1 MNPEQESFPGKVINL
16 RYDYG
21 LQQQFLREWEYK
33 SVVHDEWEFL
43 RRRPFLEELD
53 CDIKLMSS
61 IFPFCIYNDGNFLS
75 SLQTALSFL
84 LVSYLMHFK
93 EMVGTERLRSHL
105 NVIIWDGLLSQVNI
119 RKWVQAGTFPAATSA
134 LGWPSPRTQGH
145 MLCGQQVQAS
155 VSRKKPFR
163 WCGNCMRHFRL
174 QWSSSFVT
182 LQALGKKLPDSLH
195 SLGGGSLFLW
205 IHEVCM
211 FLRANHWEVHLVFL
225 N

>member
-93 EMVGTERLRSHL
+93 EMVGTEHLRSHL
-105 NVIIWDGLLSQVNI
+105 NVIIWDALLPQVEKMTLFFFIVFQKKHQEMSSSWN
-119 RKWVQAGTFPAATSA
+119 FPCCHLSIGVTE
-134 LGWPSPRTQGH
+134 PQDPRTH
-145 MLCGQQVQAS
+145 AL
-155 VSRKKPFR
+155 
-163 WCGNCMRHFRL
+163 
-174 QWSSSFVT
+174 WS
-182 LQALGKKLPDSLH
+182 AGP
-195 SLGGGSLFLW
+195 G
-205 IHEVCM
+205 
-211 FLRANHWEVHLVFL
+211 
-225 N
+225 